1 MEYERGESS
10 MNWTEWLLGVVAT
23 ILVGVACYYIDAR
36 DRITLTTPEITVNG
50 HSSTN

>member
-1 MEYERGESS
+1 MEHGRGESA

-23 ILVGVACYYIDAR
+23 ILVGVACYYIDAY
-36 DRITLTTPEITVNG
+36 DKRILILPEIIVNG